1 MGSYLKSYLKLYKIL
16 HISVRRSLPY
26 LWVAVVLL
34 GTASLSGQVRPLV
47 ANIQYVDTQEPILP
61 EVGRIHLTTFNN
73 LQEVQ
78 KSVAD
83 LVLLCQTRGY
93 LMAGADA
100 ITVSG
105 DTCHIRFFKG
115 KLSDQAQVVFIS
127 ADYDLLLSAG
137 YSCPNPLRVAEA
149 PMCLQQAVF
158 RLNNK
163 GYPLA
168 KIRLSSTGDSSLT
181 PILHATVE
189 KGVYFLW
196 DSVDI
201 RGEGQ
206 INNRVLQRMLR
217 MKKGEPYSRKSFTLT
232 GKTLATLPYLK
243 LTGAPA
249 IVLTDKG
256 LARLVLPLA
265 RVRTSSFRGI
275 AGFGPDQADPTRIR
289 LSGDV
294 NLKLENALRYGEE
307 MFLNWTGLQGDQQL
321 ELGYSQPYLPILP
334 FGLYFRMDFLKKGD
348 LYYRLDQRY
357 GLLVPAAPG
366 WHFSLYVRQQESRV
380 LDRSIFAQTQ
390 VLPSYTDMTYQ
401 SFGAAITISRLDLPQ
416 NPGRGWY
423 LKTDL
428 STGKKTLLASSDI
441 PDALLT
447 GIPLQQQQAVADLRG
462 DLYIPVTSRWV
473 LHPALMAY
481 TLAGRMLLE
490 NELFLLGGTGSLRGF
505 EERSLRASTALAVT
519 AEIRYRF
526 EEASHF
532 RIFADAGWYERKLRN
547 SYLRDFPVGFGAG
560 IGFNTAAGILQLDYA
575 YGIQQGNPFDLR
587 TGRLHLGILSTF

>member
-1 MGSYLKSYLKLYKIL
+1 MTTSRMPQKTSYTLIRKA
-16 HISVRRSLPY
+16 LPF
-26 LWVAVVLL
+26 LWVLAAFLHS
-34 GTASLSGQVRPLV
+34 GILSGQSHPVTASIYFADSAGTV
-47 ANIQYVDTQEPILP
+47 VP
-61 EVGRIHLTTFNN
+61 EADKIHLSTFSD
-73 LQEVQ
+73 LQEVH
-78 KSVAD
+78 KA
-83 LVLLCQTRGY
+83 LANLILLCQTRGY
-93 LMAGADA
+93 LLAGADSVT
-100 ITVSG
+100 ITG
-105 DTCHIRFFKG
+105 DTCHIRFFLG
-115 KLSDQAQVVFIS
+115 KRFGQSQVIFS
-127 ADYDLLLSAG
+127 AADYDLLASAG
-137 YSCPNPLRVAEA
+137 YSCKNPLPVAGGLR
-149 PMCLQQAVF
+149 CLQQAVF
-158 RLNNK
+158 RLNDK

-168 KIRLSSTGDSSLT
+168 KIRLSVSGDSCT
-181 PILHATVE
+181 AAVFCATVE
-189 KGVYFLW
+189 KGQYYQW

-217 MKKGEPYSRKSFTLT
+217 MKKGEPYSRRAFGQT
-232 GKTLATLPYLK
+232 GKTLAALPYLK
-243 LTGAPA
+243 LTEDPA

-275 AGFGPDQADPTRIR
+275 AGFGPDQADPSRIR

-307 MFLNWTGLQGDQQL
+307 MFLNWTGIQGDQQL
-321 ELGYSQPYLPILP
+321 ELGYAQPYLPFLP

-366 WHFSLYVRQQESRV
+366 WNFSLYVRQQESRV
-380 LDRSIFAQTQ
+380 LDRSIFAETP
-390 VLPSYTDMTYQ
+390 VLPSYTDMTYK
-401 SFGAAITISRLDLPQ
+401 SFGAAITMTRLDLPQ
-416 NPGRGWY
+416 NPGRGWH

-447 GIPLQQQQAVADLRG
+447 GIPLQQQQATADLRG

-473 LHPALMAY
+473 LHPALSAY
-481 TLAGRMLLE
+481 ALAGRMLLE

-547 SYLRDFPVGFGAG
+547 SYQRDFPVGFGAG

-575 YGIQQGNPFDLR
+575 YGIQQGNPFDFR
-587 TGRLHLGILSTF
+587 AGRLHLGIQTTF